1 MGLIDDKI
9 KSLTGYFYKLERN
22 PTAGWYEMEVAIP
35 PKWVFKGNKII
46 ECEVLNESTAGKFV
60 LIKPKKEGIGI
71 DDLIDFVEL
80 IVYTNKEIS
89 DREAEFNAIMEEEKK
104 KLESKVSKFY
114 TDMDSL
120 RKESF
125 NKFGTDGEPA
135 KTNEE
140 GDVSAP
146 KTKRGRPPG
155 SKNKPKIKSV
165 SGTTK

>member
-1 MGLIDDKI
+1 MKSKNINNNISSLI
-9 KSLTGYFYKLERN
+9 STG
-22 PTAGWYEMEVAIP
+22 
-35 PKWVFKGNKII
+35 
-46 ECEVLNESTAGKFV
+46 
-60 LIKPKKEGIGI
+60 
-71 DDLIDFVEL
+71 
-80 IVYTNKEIS
+80 
-89 DREAEFNAIMEEEKK
+89 KK

-155 SKNKPKIKSV
+155 SKNKPKTESV
-165 SGTTK
+165 SGATK